1 METKASIIESLA
13 DLLANRQVSYTN
25 LRGLHWDIKGD
36 KFYELH
42 TLYEEYYNG
51 EAEAIDELA
60 ERIVMLGGRPE
71 NRFSE
76 YLKVAEIKET
86 HNVSDW
92 KQGVDQVLATW
103 KMLQAK
109 YHALDKLATAAGDVT
124 THSIVEHHLSSIEAN
139 LWKLGAYA
147 S

>member
-42 TLYEEYYNG
+42 ALYEEYYNG

-71 NRFSE
+71 NRFSV
-76 YLKVAEIKET
+76 YLT
-86 HNVSDW
+86 PGQVSR
-92 KQGVDQVLATW
+92 
-103 KMLQAK
+103 
-109 YHALDKLATAAGDVT
+109 AG
-124 THSIVEHHLSSIEAN
+124 
-139 LWKLGAYA
+139 
-147 S
+147 

>member
-25 LRGLHWDIKGD
+25 MRGLHWDIKGD

-42 TLYEEYYNG
+42 ALYEEYYNG

-60 ERIVMLGGRPE
+60 ERIVMLGGHPE

-76 YLKVAEIKET
+76 YLKKSEIKET

-92 KQGVDQVLATW
+92 QQGVKQVLDTW
-103 KMLQAK
+103 QLLQAK
-109 YHALDKLATAAGDVT
+109 YHALDKLATALGDVT
-124 THSIVEHHLSSIEAN
+124 THSIVEHHLSKIETD
-139 LWKLGAYA
+139 LWIL
-147 S
+147 

>member
-1 METKASIIESLA
+1 
-13 DLLANRQVSYTN
+13 
-25 LRGLHWDIKGD
+25 
-36 KFYELH
+36 
-42 TLYEEYYNG
+42 
-51 EAEAIDELA
+51 
-60 ERIVMLGGRPE
+60 MLGGRPE

-124 THSIVEHHLSSIEAN
+124 THSIVEHHLSAIEAN